1 MGKGGDA
8 AAKSKGMQLSE
19 KVQKYTWAE
28 VKKHVSCLFA
38 GFAISNVTGESHL
51 SVPSTVRSHPTM
63 PGLCT
68 RTKCTTSPRGMSI
81 PVAGLFSPT
90 PEMT

>member
-1 MGKGGDA
+1 MANSQFSRHAAELNCQQSHRTLSLFLHSTEISTMGKGGDA

-38 GFAISNVTGESHL
+38 GY
-51 SVPSTVRSHPTM
+51 PRSH
-63 PGLCT
+63 
-68 RTKCTTSPRGMSI
+68 
-81 PVAGLFSPT
+81 
-90 PEMT
+90 